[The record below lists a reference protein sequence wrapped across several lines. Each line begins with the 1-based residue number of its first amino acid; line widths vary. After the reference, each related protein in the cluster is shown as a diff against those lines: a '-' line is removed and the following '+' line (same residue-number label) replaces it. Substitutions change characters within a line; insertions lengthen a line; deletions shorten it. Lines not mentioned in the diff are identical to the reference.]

1 VDTLQVTEPARVL
14 DSIVQFR
21 PDLILMDMYMPDCN
35 GMELAQIIR
44 QQRCWTAFPSCSCR
58 WKSGSPSSWIR

>member
-1 VDTLQVTEPARVL
+1 VL

-44 QQRCWTAFPSCSCR
+44 QQRCWTAFPSVPVGG
-58 WKSGSPSSWIR
+58 KAAVHPAGYADPGH